1 MDTRGPHRLG
11 ESAVVV
17 GASMAGLCAARV
29 LSDHFR
35 QVTVVDHD
43 ALSDDV
49 RWRPR
54 VPQGRHPHLLLQAGS
69 RLLEGWFPGILD
81 ELYAA
86 GATEFDF
93 CGDFYR
99 YRYGG
104 PLVRPP
110 TGMVGPVMS
119 RPLLEATVRG
129 HVAAL
134 PGVTLRGGSSAK
146 GVVTGDAGARIVGV
160 RMSDGSALDCDL
172 LVDATG
178 RQARSLG
185 WLKRMGYAEPP
196 TSVVTVDTHYTS
208 RTYRREEQPGRDWKA
223 AAVIGDPD
231 SRRLAFALPWE
242 GDRWVV
248 GLVGINGEVPPTDEA
263 DRLSFARSLG
273 SPVVAD
279 LMAASRPL
287 DEPTSYR
294 FVANQRRHVERM
306 RRFPLGWLLIG
317 DAVCCLDPI
326 HGQGMSTAAQQ
337 AATLGRV
344 LDESRALDRH
354 FSRRY
359 FRTVAHPVA
368 TAWSVAVGGD
378 FVYAGTTGRKPTG
391 TDLLNRYMTRVTVAA
406 QHDAA
411 VCVRF
416 GEVSGLIR
424 RPEWLLTPAF
434 VLRVL
439 RHARRPGESVPRT
452 ETTGVV

>member
-17 GASMAGLCAARV
+17 GAGMAGLCAARV
-29 LSDHFR
+29 LSDHFG
-35 QVTVVDHD
+35 QVTVVDR
-43 ALSDDV
+43 DV
-49 RWRPR
+49 LPEQARSRPH
-54 VPQGRHPHLLLQAGS
+54 VPQDRHPHLLLHAGS

-86 GATEFDF
+86 GATEFDM

-99 YRYGG
+99 HQCGG
-104 PLVRPP
+104 PLIRPAS
-110 TGMVGPVMS
+110 GMVGPVMS

-134 PGVTLRGGSSAK
+134 PDVAFRDGSPAK
-146 GVVTGDAGARIVGV
+146 GVVTGDGGARIVGV
-160 RMSDGSALDCDL
+160 RLSDGSALDCDL

-178 RQARSLG
+178 HQARSLG

-196 TSVVTVDTHYTS
+196 TSVVTVDIHYAS
-208 RTYRREEQPGRDWKA
+208 RTYHREEQPARDWKA
-223 AAVIGDPD
+223 AAVIGGPD
-231 SRRLAFALPWE
+231 SRRLAVALPWE

-248 GLVGINGEVPPTDEA
+248 GLVGVNGEVPPADEA
-263 DRLSFARSLG
+263 DRLAFARSLD
-273 SPVVAD
+273 SPVIAD

-287 DEPTSYR
+287 DETAVYR
-294 FVANQRRHVERM
+294 FTADRRRHVERM
-306 RRFPLGWLLIG
+306 RRFPLGWVLIG
-317 DAVCCLDPI
+317 DAVCSLDPVY
-326 HGQGMSTAAQQ
+326 GQGMSTAAQQ
-337 AATLGRV
+337 AAALGRV

-359 FRTVAHPVA
+359 FRAVAHPVA
-368 TAWSVAVGGD
+368 VAWSAAAGGD
-378 FVYAGTTGRKPTG
+378 FAYADTTGKKPPG
-391 TDLLNRYMTRVTVAA
+391 TDLFNRYLARVAHAA
-406 QHDAA
+406 QQDST

-416 GEVSGLIR
+416 SEVAGLVR

-439 RHARRPGESVPRT
+439 RHARRPGEPVRQPES
-452 ETTGVV
+452 TGAP